1 MNIAAFTKSMLFSPR
16 KLADGLLTS
25 QDEIARSAGL
35 GCDAIVRKDRLGS
48 VKTQTRLHEMVEI
61 WNSLSPRFGSDL
73 AAFAWYRL
81 TPLPGFAGMTCARLV
96 GLGQADAV
104 MDYLYAVDAGGF
116 A

>member
-1 MNIAAFTKSMLFSPR
+1 MNIAAFTESMLFLPR

-35 GCDAIVRKDRLGS
+35 GRDAIARKDGLGS
-48 VKTQTRLHEMVEI
+48 VKTQARLHEMVEI
-61 WNSLSPRFGSDL
+61 LNSLSPRFGSDL
-73 AAFAWYRL
+73 VAFAWYRS
-81 TPLPGFAGMTCARLV
+81 TPLPGFAGMTCTRLV

-104 MDYLYAVDAGGF
+104 MDYLYAVDAAGF